1 MSDRSLSL
9 LKLSVSIA
17 LGVWLGFI
25 AIVLTTWLASRYLF
39 PQSLA
44 PVAQAV
50 QQLGKPAVVAPPEPP
65 NRLFEQYQQNLQKQE
80 QQQTLDQARSNARN
94 LSNPKCQFWLQ
105 QDQNAPNEKT
115 RANVLQFCD

>member
-1 MSDRSLSL
+1 MSDQSLSL
-9 LKLSVSIA
+9 LKLCIAIA

-25 AIVLTTWLASRYLF
+25 AIALTTWLASSYLF

-50 QQLGKPAVVAPPEPP
+50 QQLGKPTVVAPAPP
-65 NRLFEQYQQNLQKQE
+65 NRMFEQYQQNLHKQE
-80 QQQTLDQARSNARN
+80 QQQALDQARNNARN

-105 QDQNAPNEKT
+105 QDQNAPNEKS
-115 RANVLQFCD
+115 RANVLQFCE

>member
-1 MSDRSLSL
+1 MSDRPLSL
-9 LKLSVSIA
+9 LKLCVAIA

-25 AIVLTTWLASRYLF
+25 AIALTTWLASRYLF
-39 PQSLA
+39 AQSLA
-44 PVAQAV
+44 PVTQAV
-50 QQLGKPAVVAPPEPP
+50 EQLGKPAVVAPEPP
-65 NRLFEQYQQNLQKQE
+65 NRLFEQYQENLRKQE

>member
-1 MSDRSLSL
+1 MSVRPSSL
-9 LKLSVSIA
+9 LKLCIA
-17 LGVWLGFI
+17 IAAGVWLGFI
-25 AIVLTTWLASRYLF
+25 AIALTTWLASRYLF

-50 QQLGKPAVVAPPEPP
+50 QQLGQPAMVEPQPP
-65 NRLFEQYQQNLQKQE
+65 NRLFEQYQQNLHKQE
-80 QQQTLDQARSNARN
+80 QQQALEQARSNARN

>member
-1 MSDRSLSL
+1 MPDRPLSL
-9 LKLSVSIA
+9 LKLSVAIA
-17 LGVWLGFI
+17 FGVWLGFI
-25 AIVLTTWLASRYLF
+25 AIVLSTWLASRYLF

-44 PVAQAV
+44 PVTQAV
-50 QQLGKPAVVAPPEPP
+50 EQLGKPTVVAPEAP
-65 NRLFEQYQQNLQKQE
+65 NRMFEQYQENLRKQA
-80 QQQTLDQARSNARN
+80 QQQSLEQARSNARN